1 MGIRQRTGIQSPP
14 YVALL
19 FCLIGAIWLFGF
31 GIGVA
36 LIAHAMLT
44 WGLTED
50 QLDILGYSL
59 IILLG
64 VIIIRA
70 AIFLLLEAHYLF
82 RIAGERQYYRWAC
95 TFSGVN
101 PSKFTAVD
109 GFKHLSCQ
117 YRPWWLAVLLIL
129 VAITLIVTGVRFH
142 LMLWA
147 VASGAALLI
156 ETVMRI
162 TLEVL
167 WLRTP
172 LGTIGKRVRLR
183 WLPWLS
189 IPVRAYSGNL
199 QERFPRK

>member
-14 YVALL
+14 YVALI
-19 FCLIGAIWLFGF
+19 FSLICAIWLLGL

-44 WGLTED
+44 WGLTVD
-50 QLDILGYSL
+50 QLHTLGYSL

-64 VIIIRA
+64 VVIIRA

-82 RIAGERQYYRWAC
+82 RIAGERQYYRWAS
-95 TFSGVN
+95 TFSGVD
-101 PSKFTAVD
+101 PSKFPAVD
-109 GFKHLSCQ
+109 GFEHFSCQ
-117 YRPWWLAVLLIL
+117 YRPWWLVVLPIVVAV
-129 VAITLIVTGVRFH
+129 TLIVTGVRFH

-147 VASGAALLI
+147 IASGAALLI

-189 IPVRAYSGNL
+189 VPVRAYSRHI
-199 QERFPRK
+199 Q